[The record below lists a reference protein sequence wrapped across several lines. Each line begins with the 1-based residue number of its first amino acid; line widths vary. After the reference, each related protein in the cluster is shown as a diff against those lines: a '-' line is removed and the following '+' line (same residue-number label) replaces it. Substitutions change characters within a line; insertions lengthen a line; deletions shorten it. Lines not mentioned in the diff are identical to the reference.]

1 MCVQSFET
9 APAPCTGKAHTQL
22 RTKERI
28 LPFSSGVVGKV
39 FAPAENGYKAR
50 LPLLLPCR
58 NRVLQSARCYRNR
71 VSVRFPRR
79 HTHRCGSTHPAVG
92 WPATARPPPDLTQ
105 SAAASAPHTCRAAH
119 ALRPTHHSH
128 PTIFAPPL
136 QQRTLLH
143 YPQGRI
149 TPLPTYLRLLTYLD
163 HCCRPAFR
171 QDTTSTSADSSVPRL
186 AGVFLITWLHATRYN
201 AGEPPRVAL
210 NAVLVVGFVGG
221 NRVALSTAKHDGHS
235 GASRHV

>member
-1 MCVQSFET
+1 MFGRFLT
-9 APAPCTGKAHTQL
+9 FGWLNKAPA
-22 RTKERI
+22 
-28 LPFSSGVVGKV
+28 V
-39 FAPAENGYKAR
+39 AETEYKR
-50 LPLLLPCR
+50 PLH
-58 NRVLQSARCYRNR
+58 RNR

-143 YPQGRI
+143 YSFVIERS
-149 TPLPTYLRLLTYLD
+149 T
-163 HCCRPAFR
+163 AR
-171 QDTTSTSADSSVPRL
+171 QVDARTTICDAC
-186 AGVFLITWLHATRYN
+186 
-201 AGEPPRVAL
+201 PPRDGAL
-210 NAVLVVGFVGG
+210 RSRWLGAALGQEDLVPLVERVGDHG
-221 NRVALSTAKHDGHS
+221 R
-235 GASRHV
+235 SRRRTRSAAAGLESLELVQRGL